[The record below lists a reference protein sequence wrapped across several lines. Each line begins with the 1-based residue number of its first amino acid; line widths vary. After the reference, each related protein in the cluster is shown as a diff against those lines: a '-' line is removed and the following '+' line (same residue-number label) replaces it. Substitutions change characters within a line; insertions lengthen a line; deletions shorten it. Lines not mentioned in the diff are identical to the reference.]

1 MDNEKPQM
9 IDIKGY
15 EVVRQ
20 DYFQGQEEAQ
30 FTFNRGYAYI
40 NGYGLNL
47 LPEVDYV
54 QFLIDDKEKTLVIK
68 PSVRKIK
75 DSVKWSSGTKKRH
88 PRKIRCI
95 TLYYM
100 VYQMMGW
107 NLDVRYRI
115 TGCIRE
121 SEGQS
126 VLYFPLKEAIS
137 YEKIGIYDETGQ
149 PIIVERFPEHWK
161 ANFGISVMD
170 YENREDIKTYDE
182 ETTFLVEL
190 SMFERKKEQ
199 LLKLA
204 QEAKKEE
211 ERIKEEQSNE

>member
-1 MDNEKPQM
+1 MDKERIQT

-30 FTFNRGYAYI
+30 FTFNKGYVYI
-40 NGYGLNL
+40 NGHGFNL
-47 LPEVDYV
+47 LPGVDYV
-54 QFLIDDKEKTLVIK
+54 QFLIDEQEKTLIIK

-75 DSVKWSSGTKKRH
+75 DSVKWSSGSKKRH

-95 TLYYM
+95 PLYYM
-100 VYQMMGW
+100 AYKMMNW

-115 TGCIRE
+115 TGNLLVN
-121 SEGQS
+121 EGKP
-126 VLYFPLKEAIS
+126 VLYFPLTEAIS

-161 ANFGISVMD
+161 SNFGISVMD
-170 YENREDIKTYDE
+170 YEKREDIKSYDE
-182 ETTFLVEL
+182 DTVFSVEL
-190 SMFERKKEQ
+190 PMFERKKEQ
-199 LLKLA
+199 MIMQA
-204 QEAKKEE
+204 QKASEEADETGGAEE
-211 ERIKEEQSNE
+211 